1 MPQIRKNLPVFYPR
15 TSGLSEGSACTTDDE
30 AFTDRSYP
38 RLRYHTECAFRC
50 DDWSGTRHGATVEPG
65 FSWLGPENFS
75 FLDNISPYSNFCT
88 PRNENSLN
96 SVVSNVGG
104 ALFSPSSSTSIRNY
118 EQKGTQVTV
127 TSPIQQ
133 LASLSVA
140 MYEYASNLPSRCEAR
155 AGKPTRFVFEDL
167 FHLTLELM

>member
-1 MPQIRKNLPVFYPR
+1 MEVGFSRSEAALV
-15 TSGLSEGSACTTDDE
+15 SELS
-30 AFTDRSYP
+30 
-38 RLRYHTECAFRC
+38 
-50 DDWSGTRHGATVEPG
+50 ATVEPG

-75 FLDNISPYSNFCT
+75 FLDNISPYSNFFT

-104 ALFSPSSSTSIRNY
+104 ALFSPSSSTRIRNY